1 VSELKQFLL
10 PDVGEGLTEAEIV
23 TWHVQPGDR
32 VTINQIIVDIETA
45 KSVVELPS
53 PYEGVVAGLL
63 VPEGETAYV
72 GNPIISVEVGADAG
86 SGPPPA
92 PQGSTSADL
101 VPPPP
106 AEGDGGV
113 EPGIHGVLAPKDE
126 ERQSVLVG
134 YGVKPSATTRRPRKP
149 AAATSAAARAGARG
163 PAAGTPAGTG
173 GPTTATRAAA
183 ATATHAPSA
192 PAPAAASHAAAPATS
207 HAPASQAA
215 PSHAAAASH
224 AAAPSHAA
232 AASHASATAA
242 ARATPA
248 PAASGSAASAS
259 VTPGNGVSVLAKPPV
274 RKLAKDLG
282 IDLSRLS
289 GTGPGG
295 SVTRDDVQ
303 SAARGGQEAAGLAD
317 VNAPA
322 GPQFAAVTAVAR
334 EERIR
339 VRGVRKHTAAAM
351 VASAFT
357 APHVTEF
364 LQIDMTETMTAT
376 ARLRSLPEF
385 SDVRVSPLLLVAK
398 ALMVAAARHP
408 MINSSWD
415 EEAQEIVVRHYVNLG
430 IAVATDRGLVVPNV
444 RDAHALSLPGLAR
457 ALAGLTETARAGK
470 ATPADLSAGTI
481 TITNVGIFGVDT
493 GTPILSPGEAA
504 ILAFGR
510 VKDAPWVHDGQLAV
524 RKVTTLALSFDH
536 RIVDGDLGSAVLRD
550 VGAMLEDPLRMLA
563 WS

>member
-23 TWHVQPGDR
+23 TWHVQPGDQ

-72 GNPIISVEVGADAG
+72 GTPIISVEVGAEAG
-86 SGPPPA
+86 GGPPPA

-106 AEGDGGV
+106 AEGGV
-113 EPGIHGVLAPKDE
+113 EPGIHGVLTPKDD

-134 YGVKPSATTRRPRKP
+134 YGVKPSATTRRPRKA
-149 AAATSAAARAGARG
+149 AAATSAAAS
-163 PAAGTPAGTG
+163 AAAHAP
-173 GPTTATRAAA
+173 AAA
-183 ATATHAPSA
+183 APAAAHAPST
-192 PAPAAASHAAAPATS
+192 PGPAAASHAPAAAAPAAARGAS
-207 HAPASQAA
+207 APVASA
-215 PSHAAAASH
+215 P
-224 AAAPSHAA
+224 AAAP
-232 AASHASATAA
+232 
-242 ARATPA
+242 
-248 PAASGSAASAS
+248 
-259 VTPGNGVSVLAKPPV
+259 GNGTSVLAKPPV

-303 SAARGGQEAAGLAD
+303 SAAHGGQEAAKLTD
-317 VNAPA
+317 VSAPA
-322 GPQFAAVTAVAR
+322 GPPASPAQPPAQPAAVTAVAR

-339 VRGVRKHTAAAM
+339 IRGVRKHTAAAM

-364 LQIDMTETMTAT
+364 LQIDMTETMAAT

-385 SDVRVSPLLLVAK
+385 GDVRVSPLLLVAK
-398 ALMVAAARHP
+398 ALMVAVGRHP
-408 MINSSWD
+408 MVNSSWD
-415 EEAQEIVVRHYVNLG
+415 EDAQEIVVRHYVNLG

-444 RDAHALSLPGLAR
+444 RDAHALSLPGLAH
-457 ALAGLTETARAGK
+457 ALAQLSETARAGK
-470 ATPADLSAGTI
+470 ATPADLSGGTI

-510 VKDAPWVHDGQLAV
+510 VKDAPWVHEGQLAV

>member
-10 PDVGEGLTEAEIV
+10 PDVGEGLTEADIV
-23 TWHVQPGDR
+23 KWHVQPGDK
-32 VTINQIIVDIETA
+32 VTINQIIVEIETA
-45 KSVVELPS
+45 KAVVELPS

-63 VPEGETAYV
+63 VPEGTTADV
-72 GNPIISVEVGADAG
+72 GTPIISVEVGPDADG
-86 SGPPPA
+86 GLPPVPL
-92 PQGSTSADL
+92 GSTSADL
-101 VPPPP
+101 VPPLPT
-106 AEGDGGV
+106 EGAAGEAGGVEGRAGGAAGGAGGV
-113 EPGIHGVLAPKDE
+113 EPGIHGVLTPKDE

-134 YGVKPSATTRRPRKP
+134 YGVKPSSTIRRPRK
-149 AAATSAAARAGARG
+149 AAAATRTTSAAAPSTAAPAATAAATRG
-163 PAAGTPAGTG
+163 PATSAPA
-173 GPTTATRAAA
+173 ATRGP
-183 ATATHAPSA
+183 ATS
-192 PAPAAASHAAAPATS
+192 APAAAPVTSTPADS
-207 HAPASQAA
+207 AS
-215 PSHAAAASH
+215 AASTH
-224 AAAPSHAA
+224 A
-232 AASHASATAA
+232 ASATSGDG
-242 ARATPA
+242 TP
-248 PAASGSAASAS
+248 
-259 VTPGNGVSVLAKPPV
+259 VLAKPPV

-303 SAARGGQEAAGLAD
+303 SAARGQEAAKLAGAD
-317 VNAPA
+317 APA
-322 GPQFAAVTAVAR
+322 GPPASPTQFAAVTAVAR
-334 EERIR
+334 EERIP

-364 LQIDMTETMTAT
+364 LQIDITETMAAT

-385 SDVRVSPLLLVAK
+385 DDVRVSPLLLVAR
-398 ALMVAAARHP
+398 ALMVAVARHP

-415 EEAQEIVVRHYVNLG
+415 EDAQEIVVRHYVHLG
-430 IAVATDRGLVVPNV
+430 IAVTTDRGLVVPNV

-457 ALAGLTETARAGK
+457 ALAELTETARAGK
-470 ATPADLSAGTI
+470 ATPADLSGGTI

-510 VKDAPWVHDGQLAV
+510 VKDAPWVHEGQLAV